1 MERKLYSLKEFD
13 IFAGSSAEMVDSL
26 VQSYRYRISHFR
38 RGDIVAMQG
47 ERCNNLMLLHSGQLT
62 ARMMNEE
69 GRELTIDHLTAPDI
83 LAPAFIYSRD
93 NRMPVTL
100 YADDDSSIGYLAR
113 EDFLDLMQHDS
124 EILRRFLQNIS
135 DRTSF
140 LTRKLKGFA
149 LQSLGERVMD
159 YLREHG
165 TIDNIQ
171 ELSERMGVARPSLS
185 RAIATLVESRRIVR
199 DNNRYILPAK

>member
-1 MERKLYSLKEFD
+1 MEIKSYSFKDFA
-13 IFAGSSAEMVDSL
+13 IFAGSSAEQIESL
-26 VQSYRYRISHFR
+26 IGSYRYRISRFK

-83 LAPAFIYSRD
+83 LAPAFIYSTE

-100 YADDDSSIGYLAR
+100 YADDDCSIGYLAR
-113 EDFLDLMQHDS
+113 EDFLNLMQHDS
-124 EILRRFLQNIS
+124 ELLRRFLQNIS

-199 DNNRYILPAK
+199 DNNRYIIPTK